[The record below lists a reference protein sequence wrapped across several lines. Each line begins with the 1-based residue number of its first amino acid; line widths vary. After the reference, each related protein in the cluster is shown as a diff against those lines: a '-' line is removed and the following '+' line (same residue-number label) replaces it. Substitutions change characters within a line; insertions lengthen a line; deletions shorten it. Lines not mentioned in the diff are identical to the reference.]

1 MGKAKTH
8 QGTAKR
14 ITVTA
19 RGKLRRGRQMAGHL
33 KVTKGPKRLRA
44 LGHQVAVDSHDTARL
59 KALLP
64 YRPLV
69 RAGRRVRRKSI
80 G

>member
-14 ITVTA
+14 IKITG

-33 KVTKGPKRLRA
+33 KVTKSSKRLRS
-44 LGHQVAVDSHDTARL
+44 LGKKVPVHPHDERRIG
-59 KALLP
+59 ALLP
-64 YRPLV
+64 YRD
-69 RAGRRVRRKSI
+69 
-80 G
+80 